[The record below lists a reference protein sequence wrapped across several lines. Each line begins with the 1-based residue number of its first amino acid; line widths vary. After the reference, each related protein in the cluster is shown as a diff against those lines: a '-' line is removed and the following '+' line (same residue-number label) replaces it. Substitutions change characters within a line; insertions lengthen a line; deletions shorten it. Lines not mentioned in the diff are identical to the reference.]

1 MFFTASFFSHCQLQG
16 LNQAVRLAALMRWLP
31 PCRARLEGGCSLL
44 WGRLPCG
51 LAARVDHIGLPSER
65 QSWPLKAVRRASR
78 SDSDGARLVTQLD
91 FVLC

>member
-51 LAARVDHIGLPSER
+51 VG
-65 QSWPLKAVRRASR
+65 
-78 SDSDGARLVTQLD
+78 GA
-91 FVLC
+91 C